1 MAEFS
6 INNLDLSSL
15 EVSPFFFSYGHHP
28 KFNIMTEGTGRKDLD
43 EFLLDLQLTQ
53 ETAMECLIQ
62 AQKRQALAYNK
73 KKKPPPV
80 YVQGDEVLLLRK
92 FIQSR
97 RINSK
102 LEYRYIGPSKVIR
115 MVGANAVKLDIK
127 REYPLLHPVFN
138 VSLIVQYVGENSKI
152 D

>member
-15 EVSPFFFSYGHHP
+15 EVSPFFFTYGYHP
-28 KFNIMTEGTGRKDLD
+28 KFNILTEGTGRKELD

-62 AQKRQALAYNK
+62 ARKRQALAYNK
-73 KKKPPPV
+73 KKKPAPI
-80 YVQGDEVLLLRK
+80 YVQGEEVLLLQK

-102 LEYRYIGPSKVIR
+102 LDYRYMGPFKVIR
-115 MVGANAVKLDIK
+115 MIGLNAVELNIK
-127 REYPLLHPVFN
+127 KEYPLLHPVFN
-138 VSLIVQYVGENSKI
+138 VSFIV
-152 D
+152 